1 MEGMAIGTQASP
13 SPVAGEDSNTFAR
26 MAEMGWTNRE
36 LTLPLDISAGEKYKQ
51 WLKNRMSI
59 WGCQGEKQSE
69 SRVVTKREHSII

>member
-1 MEGMAIGTQASP
+1 MAIGTQASP

-51 WLKNRMSI
+51 
-59 WGCQGEKQSE
+59 
-69 SRVVTKREHSII
+69 